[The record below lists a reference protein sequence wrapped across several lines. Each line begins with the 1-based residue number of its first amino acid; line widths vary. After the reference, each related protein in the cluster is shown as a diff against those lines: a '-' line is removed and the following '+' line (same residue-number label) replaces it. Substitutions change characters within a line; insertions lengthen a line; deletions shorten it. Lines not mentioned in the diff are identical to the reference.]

1 MLVVVNHI
9 CDLPKKCH
17 DESVRDKIMIRLLCL
32 YILILKMIKYS
43 YMIVLNKL
51 FYTF

>member
-17 DESVRDKIMIRLLCL
+17 DERVRDKIMIRLLRL
-32 YILILKMIKYS
+32 YILILMIKYF
-43 YMIVLNKL
+43 YIIVLNKL